1 MTDAS
6 NSSLKSQSV
15 DLNPSQT
22 AIKTPVKKGLAENP
36 YDQQRLIPGIK
47 NIIAV
52 GSGKGGVGKSSMT
65 AHIAVALKQKGFKVG
80 ILDTD
85 IYGPSIPR
93 LFGCLNQKPAIDE
106 KTDKIKTIDKY
117 GIKLMSMG
125 FLIDES
131 QAVVW
136 RGPMLFKALDQFFR
150 DVEWGE
156 LDYLLI
162 DLPPGTGDIALSVAQ
177 KVPVLGAFVVS
188 TPQNLSLVDA
198 RKAFDMFEQIRIPVL
213 GYIENMS
220 YLKVAGTNGSPDQKI
235 QLFPKGQSEVFL
247 NGKSDLKK
255 FEFAF
260 EPEIGMACE
269 TGIPLNQLNAGHPVS
284 DIFGDVA
291 DYISSL

>member
-1 MTDAS
+1 MST
-6 NSSLKSQSV
+6 
-15 DLNPSQT
+15 
-22 AIKTPVKKGLAENP
+22 NP
-36 YDQQRLIPGIK
+36 YDQQKAVPGIK

-52 GSGKGGVGKSSMT
+52 GSGKGGVGKSSIT
-65 AHIAVALKQKGFKVG
+65 AHLAIALKQMGLKVG

-85 IYGPSIPR
+85 IYGPSVPR
-93 LFGCLNQKPAIDE
+93 LFGCLNQKPAID
-106 KTDKIKTIDKY
+106 DVSQKIKTIDKY

-136 RGPMLFKALDQFFR
+136 RGPMLFKALDQFFK

-177 KVPVLGAFVVS
+177 KVPVQGAIVVS

-198 RKAFDMFEQIRIPVL
+198 RKAFDMFEQIRIPVI
-213 GYIENMS
+213 GYVENMA
-220 YLKVAGTNGSPDQKI
+220 YLKVPGSEEKM

-247 NGKSDLKK
+247 KNKTDLKR
-255 FEFAF
+255 FELPF
-260 EPEIGMACE
+260 ETELGMACE
-269 TGIPLNQLNAGHPVS
+269 TGIPLNQMNAGHSIANSFTEIANYVVS
-284 DIFGDVA
+284 KTTT
-291 DYISSL
+291 

>member
-1 MTDAS
+1 MWAKF
-6 NSSLKSQSV
+6 LKYSKQLKNV
-15 DLNPSQT
+15 HFEN
-22 AIKTPVKKGLAENP
+22 IKRKIMSTNP
-36 YDQQRLIPGIK
+36 YDQQKAVPGIK

-52 GSGKGGVGKSSMT
+52 GSGKGGVGKSSIT
-65 AHIAVALKQKGFKVG
+65 AHLAIALKQMGLKVG

-85 IYGPSIPR
+85 IYGPSVPR

-106 KTDKIKTIDKY
+106 VSQKIKTIDKY

-136 RGPMLFKALDQFFR
+136 RGPMLFKALDQFFK

-177 KVPVLGAFVVS
+177 KVPVQGAIVVS

-198 RKAFDMFEQIRIPVL
+198 RRAFDMFEQIRIPVI
-213 GYIENMS
+213 GYVENMA
-220 YLKVAGTNGSPDQKI
+220 YLKVPGSEEKM

-247 NGKSDLKK
+247 KNKSDLKR
-255 FEFAF
+255 FELPF
-260 EPEIGMACE
+260 ETELGMACE
-269 TGIPLNQLNAGHPVS
+269 TGIPLNQMNAGHTIANSFNDIAQYVVS
-284 DIFGDVA
+284 KTTT
-291 DYISSL
+291 